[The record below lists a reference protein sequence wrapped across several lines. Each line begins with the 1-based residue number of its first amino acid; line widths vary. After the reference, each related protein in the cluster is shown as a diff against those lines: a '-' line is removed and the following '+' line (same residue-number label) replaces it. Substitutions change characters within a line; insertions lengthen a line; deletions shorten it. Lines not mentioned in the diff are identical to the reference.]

1 MVGLLE
7 FDGFYASDITAYET
21 AVGQPDVPI
30 QTVLLDG
37 FDGVPTPGPY
47 GGSQEV
53 SLDIEMAMA
62 MAPGLS
68 QIVVFEAGP
77 AGSC

>member
-1 MVGLLE
+1 MAFIPAISPPTPKPAGS
-7 FDGFYASDITAYET
+7 GRANI
-21 AVGQPDVPI
+21 PI

-37 FDGVPTPGPY
+37 YDGTPYANGN
-47 GGSQEV
+47 SEV

-68 QIVVFEAGP
+68 KIVVFEAGP
-77 AGSC
+77 YAIAQ